1 MSRRGTY
8 WEQFTFLKCLGG
20 TELVTQQDGS
30 ARNEATA
37 LDLHALLSE
46 VWCYK
51 VDPPSHPYWYLNLNL
66 LFLPLGVDALGLVQ
80 NLRPITI
87 AQ

>member
-1 MSRRGTY
+1 MA
-8 WEQFTFLKCLGG
+8 
-20 TELVTQQDGS
+20 LVSHLAQERS
-30 ARNEATA
+30 ARNEAVA

-51 VDPPSHPYWYLNLNL
+51 VDPPSHPYWCLNLNL
-66 LFLPLGVDALGLVQ
+66 LYLPFGGVDALGLVQ